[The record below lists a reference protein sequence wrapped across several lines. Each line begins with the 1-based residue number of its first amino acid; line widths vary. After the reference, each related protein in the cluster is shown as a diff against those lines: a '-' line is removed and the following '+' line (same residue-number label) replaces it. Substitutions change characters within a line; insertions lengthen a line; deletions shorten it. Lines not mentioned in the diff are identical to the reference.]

1 MTSTKQM
8 VAIVG
13 LIARN
18 LDWCSD
24 VSRYGSR
31 SYPVKSIMR
40 GILEMTLA
48 AIEIFGVPQSNFTR
62 AVRIV
67 CEEKLI
73 AYKHHAVAPHS
84 PEVAAI
90 HPVGKIPVLRH
101 GEVTLAE
108 SWPIVSYLDRLFPE
122 KPMIHVG
129 SPALNAQVEQWLSIV
144 STSIDPVFVRKYV
157 FAYLFPETSDGSVD
171 RTAVDATLPKMT
183 QLIGMLDA
191 RVSDLQFLAAGRFT
205 FADAL
210 LLSTLAPIRLFPE
223 GATAL
228 GSAPNL
234 TRYFEQHSVRPS
246 FLETDPW
253 SKTAS

>member
-1 MTSTKQM
+1 M

-13 LIARN
+13 LTARN
-18 LDWCSD
+18 LGWSSN
-24 VSRYGSR
+24 VSQYRSR
-31 SYPVKSIMR
+31 SYPLKSNMKDS
-40 GILEMTLA
+40 LEMTLA
-48 AIEIFGVPQSNFTR
+48 GIEIFGVPQSNFTR
-62 AVRIV
+62 AVRMV
-67 CEEKLI
+67 CEEKSI

-108 SWPIVSYLDRLFPE
+108 SWPIVAYLDRLFPE

-129 SPALNAQVEQWLSIV
+129 SVALDAQVEQWLSIV

-157 FAYLFPETSDGSVD
+157 FAYLFPETPDGSVD
-171 RTAVDATLPKMT
+171 RATVNATLPKMT
-183 QLIGMLDA
+183 QMIGMLDA
-191 RVSDLQFLAAGRFT
+191 RLSDRQSLAADRFT

-223 GATAL
+223 GVAAL
-228 GSAPNL
+228 DGAPNL
-234 TRYFEQHSVRPS
+234 SRYFEQHSARAS
-246 FLETDPW
+246 FLATDPW
-253 SKTAS
+253 SKAES